1 MALSDPSLTGVS
13 SFSLISGCQKGGQIG
28 SNPKPNQSVFK
39 TNRRFKRYNL
49 VTETVEPEN
58 AAKEMLSGDLP
69 VRCGAEWAIQ
79 PSIENPNK
87 GLQKTS
93 IKPVPNCE

>member
-1 MALSDPSLTGVS
+1 M
-13 SFSLISGCQKGGQIG
+13 I
-28 SNPKPNQSVFK
+28 K
-39 TNRRFKRYNL
+39 TNKRFKRYNL
-49 VTETVEPEN
+49 VTENAEPEN

-69 VRCGAEWAIQ
+69 VRCRADWAIQ

-87 GLQKTS
+87 GLQNTS

>member
-1 MALSDPSLTGVS
+1 
-13 SFSLISGCQKGGQIG
+13 
-28 SNPKPNQSVFK
+28 
-39 TNRRFKRYNL
+39 L
-49 VTETVEPEN
+49 VTENAEPEN

>member
-1 MALSDPSLTGVS
+1 L
-13 SFSLISGCQKGGQIG
+13 
-28 SNPKPNQSVFK
+28 NPKPNQSVFK
-39 TNRRFKRYNL
+39 TNGRFKRYNL
-49 VTETVEPEN
+49 TAGN
-58 AAKEMLSGDLP
+58 AELKNAVSHSLSGVPPIGL
-69 VRCGAEWAIQ
+69 GAAWAIQ